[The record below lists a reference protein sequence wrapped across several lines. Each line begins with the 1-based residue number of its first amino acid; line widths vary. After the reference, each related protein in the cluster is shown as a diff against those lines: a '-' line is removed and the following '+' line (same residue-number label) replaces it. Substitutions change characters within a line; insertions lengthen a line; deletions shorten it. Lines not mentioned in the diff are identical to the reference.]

1 MSNHPV
7 AAPRPPRP
15 ASAVSSGVGIAGMIG
30 MLSWIAVARTYGM
43 DGPYSALVNIAAC
56 GIPMLL
62 WSLLIDKVHRNPS
75 TGIDWSVRAPLSQTS
90 DISITKL
97 AGLWATWFVIGVLYC
112 LARWYWVDPYL
123 FSMKL
128 LGVIAPALFF
138 LSIPYVFWIDGYLK
152 DPKDGAWHLGQWL
165 MGQPGWD
172 KAEIAHHARAWAV
185 KGFFTA
191 FMISIVP
198 GGFGEMVRTPWAEV
212 IRSPITLAGWMIGFM
227 FVIDVAFATVGYALT
242 MKPLDAHIRT
252 ANPYLAG
259 WVAALICYPPFTMMS
274 GPLNYHVNTA
284 DWSYWM
290 EGHAAL
296 LWITGAVLVGL
307 TAIYAWATVAFGLRF
322 SNLTHRGVLTH
333 GPYAWTKHP
342 AYMSKNAFW
351 WISTLPFLVTSNNY
365 VDMIRNTVM
374 LMLVSAVYY
383 WRAKTEEKH
392 LMPDP
397 AYRAYAEWMA
407 EHGPITSRI
416 NRLLR
421 RKAVV
426 SPVTVP

>member
-1 MSNHPV
+1 
-7 AAPRPPRP
+7 
-15 ASAVSSGVGIAGMIG
+15 
-30 MLSWIAVARTYGM
+30 
-43 DGPYSALVNIAAC
+43 LV
-56 GIPMLL
+56 
-62 WSLLIDKVHRNPS
+62 DKVHRNPS
-75 TGIDWSVRAPLSQTS
+75 TGIDWSARAPLSQTT
-90 DISITKL
+90 DISVTKL
-97 AGLWATWFVIGVLYC
+97 AGLWATWFVIGVIYC

-152 DPKDGAWHLGQWL
+152 DPKDGAWHFGQWL

-198 GGFGEMVRTPWAEV
+198 GGFGEMVRTPWAD
-212 IRSPITLAGWMIGFM
+212 IIKSPVTIASWMIGFM

-242 MKPLDAHIRT
+242 MKPLDAQIRS

-259 WVAALICYPPFTMMS
+259 WVAALMCYPPFTMMS

-284 DWSYWM
+284 EWFYWM
-290 EGHAAL
+290 EGNSAL
-296 LWITGAVLVGL
+296 LWITGALLVGL

-342 AYMSKNAFW
+342 AYMAKNAFW

-365 VDMIRNTVM
+365 VDVIRNTVM

-397 AYRAYAEWMA
+397 AYSAYAAWMD
-407 EHGPITSRI
+407 EHGPITRRI

-421 RKAVV
+421 RKAAN
-426 SPVTVP
+426 SPVTVS